1 MNTTNLSTT
10 AMTFSFGIACIVLT
24 AIIAFSTINAMLSC
38 DTSDQSKSAFKEY
51 FNGMKNTKSAR
62 MFNVVLMAR
71 RVILVVFMVCLN
83 DINKVF
89 LVLLSAFYQI
99 AHTVFI
105 IWVRPYEAVKDNLNE
120 IMIDVMFSFMLV
132 ILMYFHTKDAWNE
145 VVTEAYF
152 YLLGFPGI
160 FIFVSSLGKCL

>member
-1 MNTTNLSTT
+1 
-10 AMTFSFGIACIVLT
+10 
-24 AIIAFSTINAMLSC
+24 
-38 DTSDQSKSAFKEY
+38 
-51 FNGMKNTKSAR
+51 
-62 MFNVVLMAR
+62 MAR

-89 LVLLSAFYQI
+89 LVLLSAFYQV

-105 IWVRPYEAVKDNLNE
+105 IWVRPYEAVKDNVNE